1 MTKKYFTV
9 DGNYAVSHVAYMY
22 SDVAAIYP
30 ITPSSNMA
38 ENCDE
43 MMAKGRL
50 NLFGQKLNVVEMQS
64 EGGAAGALHG
74 SLQAG
79 ALTTT
84 FTASQGL
91 LLMIPNMY
99 KIAGEL
105 LPTVFHVSARSL
117 ACSALSIFG
126 DHGDVMSTRATGF
139 AMLASESVQ
148 QAQDMAAISHISTLE
163 TRVPFVHFFDG
174 FRTSHEIQK
183 IEMLTEEEMK
193 TFIEPSMGKV
203 KEFRNR
209 AMNPNHPNTRGTAQN
224 PDIYFQGREGVNNYY
239 TACPDKVQEIMD
251 RYAKLTGRSYRLFDY
266 IGSPDAERIVVV
278 MGSGAETVAETVKYL
293 NSKGEQV
300 GVLIVRLYRPF
311 SAKHFMAVLPKRVK
325 TIGVLDRTKE
335 PGSLGEPL
343 YQDVVTVLNQEG
355 RGADVKVIGGRYGLS
370 SKDFTPAQVIAVYEN
385 LKSKTPKQSFTVGIN
400 DDVTHLS
407 LTVNE
412 SVNILPK
419 KTISCM
425 FWGLGSDGTVG
436 ANKNSIKIIGDE
448 TPNFAQG
455 YFVYDSKK
463 SGGITISHLRFG
475 EEPIKAPYLVEHAD
489 FIALHNEAYL
499 GRYDV
504 MKGVKEGTIFLLNSQ
519 WKNEDVWNN
528 IPYDVQKTMID
539 KKVKFYNINA
549 FKIAEA
555 AGLGNRINVV
565 MQAAFFIISGVLPKE
580 QAIKS
585 IKKAIEKS
593 YGKKGK
599 EIVEK
604 NWKAV
609 DETEKNLVEI
619 KVGTANP
626 DNQPKKLVAEGIP
639 GFMTDVAAVI
649 MHDRGDSLPVSKIP
663 CDGCFPSGVSQ
674 YEKRGIATEFPVWLP
689 ENCIQCNICSYVCPH
704 AVIRAKQ
711 IDPKDLA
718 KKPASFKTLKS
729 STKNNSNLEFAV
741 QVSPADCTGCG
752 SCVAVCPAK
761 TKALEL
767 RPYEQ
772 CVSQCMM
779 DEKTKYEF
787 FSKLPNNVTEGAD
800 VTTLKG
806 SQFLRPL
813 FEYSGACAGC
823 GETPYLKLI
832 TQLYGNRMYVANAT
846 GCSSIY
852 GGTAPFTPYT
862 IDEEGRGPA
871 WANSLFE
878 DNAEFGFGMNLGAN
892 QLRDRLFIAVNKAVE
907 TNGVSDEFKTA
918 LKEMVT
924 LKDSSFDSLNAARK
938 VENLLD
944 AEMKKAKG
952 EALEVV
958 KNINDMKEHLGKKSF
973 WIFGGD
979 GWAYDIGYGGLD
991 HVLAMGRD
999 VNMFVL
1005 DTEVYSNTGGQ
1016 SSKATPIG
1024 ATAKFATAGK
1034 RISKKDLGLMAM
1046 SYGYVYVASIAMGA
1060 NRNQAIKAIVEAEN
1074 YPGPSI
1080 IIAYSPCINHGIN
1093 MRYSQEQE
1101 RKAVESGYWPLYR
1114 YNPILAAEGKNP
1126 FIWESKAPT
1135 MDYIKDYVET
1145 EGRFKSLRNI
1155 VPTEADAIFA
1165 SAAKEVERRRKVYEK
1180 LAKTD

>member
-1 MTKKYFTV
+1 MAKKYFTV

-22 SDVAAIYP
+22 NDVAAIYP

-43 MMAKGRL
+43 MMAKGRK
-50 NLFGQKLNVVEMQS
+50 NIFGQTLNVVEMQS

-126 DHGDVMSTRATGF
+126 DHSDVMSARATGF

-148 QAQDMAAISHISTLE
+148 QAQDMAAISHVATLE

-183 IEMLTEEEMK
+183 AEMISDEDLK
-193 TFIEPSMGKV
+193 TFFEPVMGKV
-203 KEFRNR
+203 KEFRER
-209 AMNPNHPNTRGTAQN
+209 AMNPNHPDTRGTAEN
-224 PDIYFQGREGVNNYY
+224 PDIYFQGREGVNQYY
-239 TACPDKVQEIMD
+239 TACPDKVQEVMD
-251 RYAKLTGRSYRLFDY
+251 RFAKLTGRSYRLFDY
-266 IGSPDAERIVVV
+266 VGAPDAEKIIIV

-293 NSKGEQV
+293 NSKGEHV
-300 GVLIVRLYRPF
+300 GALIVRLYRPF
-311 SAKHFMAVLPKRVK
+311 SAKHFLAVLPKSVK

-343 YQDVVTVLNQEG
+343 YQDIVTVLDQAGMSGNI
-355 RGADVKVIGGRYGLS
+355 KVLAGRYGLS
-370 SKDFTPAQVIAVYEN
+370 SKDFTPAQVAAVFEN
-385 LKSKTPKQSFTVGIN
+385 LKAKTPKNPFTVGIN

-407 LTVNE
+407 LEVKE
-412 SVNILPK
+412 SIHTLPK

-436 ANKNSIKIIGDE
+436 ANKNSIKIIGDN
-448 TPNFAQG
+448 TNNYAQG

-475 EEPIKAPYLVEHAD
+475 EEPIRAPYLVDNAD
-489 FIALHNEAYL
+489 FIALHNQAYL

-504 MKGVKEGTIFLLNSQ
+504 MKGIKEGGIFLLNSM
-519 WKNEDVWNN
+519 WANDDVWNHL
-528 IPYDVQKTMID
+528 PCDVQETIIK
-539 KKVKFYNINA
+539 KKVKVYNINA
-549 FKIAEA
+549 YKVAEEV
-555 AGLGNRINVV
+555 GLGNRINVV
-565 MQAAFFIISGVLPKE
+565 MQAAFFIISGVLPKD
-580 QAIKS
+580 QAIKF
-585 IKKAIEKS
+585 IKGAIEKS

-599 EIVEK
+599 EIVEM

-609 DETEKNLVEI
+609 DQTEKNLSEI
-619 KVGTANP
+619 KNGTANP
-626 DNQPKKLVAEGIP
+626 ACKSKTLVADGVP
-639 GFMTDVAAVI
+639 GFISDVAAVI
-649 MHDRGDSLPVSKIP
+649 MRDKGDSLPVSKIP
-663 CDGCFPSGVSQ
+663 ADGVFPCGVSQ
-674 YEKRGIATEFPVWLP
+674 YEKRGIATEVPVWLP
-689 ENCIQCNICSYVCPH
+689 ENCIQCNICSFVCPH

-711 IDPKDLA
+711 IDPKDLTN
-718 KKPASFKTLKS
+718 KPTGFKTLKS
-729 STKNNSNLEFAV
+729 STKNTKNLEFAI
-741 QVSPADCTGCG
+741 QVSPYDCTGCG
-752 SCVAVCPAK
+752 SCVVMCPSK

-767 RPYEQ
+767 RSFEKVVEEETAKFECFSTLPY
-772 CVSQCMM
+772 
-779 DEKTKYEF
+779 D
-787 FSKLPNNVTEGAD
+787 VTEGAD
-800 VTTLKG
+800 VSTLKG

-813 FEYSGACAGC
+813 FEFSGACAGC
-823 GETPYLKLI
+823 GETPYVKLV
-832 TQLYGNRMYVANAT
+832 TQLFGNRMYVANAT

-862 IDEEGRGPA
+862 KDKEGRGPA

-878 DNAEFGFGMNLGAN
+878 DNAEFGFGMQLGAT
-892 QLRDRLFIAVNKAVE
+892 QLRERLFTFINKAIE

-918 LKEMVT
+918 LKGIVA
-924 LKDSSFDSLNAARK
+924 LKDNSFESMSAVRN
-938 VENLLD
+938 VENLID
-944 AEMKKAKG
+944 AELKNAKG
-952 EALEVV
+952 EAHDVV
-958 KNINDMKEHLGKKSF
+958 KSISDLKEHLGKKSF

-991 HVLAMGRD
+991 HVLAMGRN
-999 VNMFVL
+999 VNMLVM

-1016 SSKATPIG
+1016 SSKSTPIG

-1034 RISKKDLGLMAM
+1034 RIAKKDLGLMAM

-1074 YPGPSI
+1074 FPGPSI
-1080 IIAYSPCINHGIN
+1080 IIAYSPCINQGIN
-1093 MRYSQEQE
+1093 MRYSQDQE
-1101 RKAVESGYWPLYR
+1101 KKAVESGYWPLYR
-1114 YNPILAAEGKNP
+1114 YNPALTAEGKNA

-1135 MDYIKDYVET
+1135 IDYIKDYVET
-1145 EGRFKSLRNI
+1145 EGRFKALRLI
-1155 VPTEADAIFA
+1155 VPSEADAIF
-1165 SAAKEVERRRKVYEK
+1165 SDAAKEVLRRRSVYEK
-1180 LAKTD
+1180 LAKD

>member
-1 MTKKYFTV
+1 MAKKYFTV

-43 MMAKGRL
+43 MMAKGRK
-50 NLFGQKLNVVEMQS
+50 NIFGQTLNVVEMQS
-64 EGGAAGALHG
+64 EGGAAGAVHG

-105 LPTVFHVSARSL
+105 LPAVFHVSARSL

-126 DHGDVMSTRATGF
+126 DHSDVMSARATGF

-148 QAQDMAAISHISTLE
+148 QAQDMSAISHVATLE
-163 TRVPFVHFFDG
+163 TRVPFIHFFDG

-183 IEMLTEEEMK
+183 AEMLTDDELK
-193 TFIEPSMGKV
+193 TFFEPVMGKV
-203 KEFRNR
+203 KEFRDR
-209 AMNPNHPNTRGTAQN
+209 SMNPNHPDTRGTAEN

-239 TACPDKVQEIMD
+239 TECPAKVQEVMD
-251 RYAKLTGRSYRLFDY
+251 RFAKLTGRSYRLFDY
-266 IGSPDAERIVVV
+266 VGAPDAEKVVVV

-293 NSKGEQV
+293 NSKGEHV
-300 GVLIVRLYRPF
+300 GALIVRLYRPF
-311 SAKHFMAVLPKRVK
+311 SAKHFLAVLPKSVK

-343 YQDVVTVLNQEG
+343 YQDIVTVLDQAG
-355 RGADVKVIGGRYGLS
+355 QKDIKVVGGRYGLS
-370 SKDFTPAQVIAVYEN
+370 SKDFTPAQVVAIFEN
-385 LKSKTPKQSFTVGIN
+385 LKVKTPKNSFTVGID

-407 LTVNE
+407 LEVKE
-412 SVNILPK
+412 SVNTLPK

-436 ANKNSIKIIGDE
+436 ANKNSIKIIGDN
-448 TPNFAQG
+448 TNNFAQG

-475 EEPIKAPYLVEHAD
+475 EEPIRAPYLVDNAD
-489 FIALHNEAYL
+489 FIALHNQAYL

-504 MKGVKEGTIFLLNSQ
+504 MKGIREGGIFLLNSM
-519 WKNEDVWNN
+519 WSNEDVWKHL
-528 IPYDVQKTMID
+528 PCDVQETIIK
-539 KKVKFYNINA
+539 KKVKVYNINA
-549 FKIAEA
+549 YKVAEEV
-555 AGLGNRINVV
+555 GLGNRINVV

-580 QAIKS
+580 QAITF
-585 IKKAIEKS
+585 IKGAIEKS

-599 EIVEK
+599 EIVEM

-609 DETEKNLVEI
+609 DQTEKNLSEI
-619 KVGTANP
+619 KTGVADPTC
-626 DNQPKKLVAEGIP
+626 KSKTLVADKIP
-639 GFMTDVAAVI
+639 GFISDVAAVI
-649 MHDRGDSLPVSKIP
+649 MRDKGDSLPVSKIP
-663 CDGCFPSGVSQ
+663 CDGVFPCGVSQ
-674 YEKRGIATEFPVWLP
+674 YEKRGIATEAPVWLS

-704 AVIRAKQ
+704 SVIRAKQ
-711 IDPKDLA
+711 INPKDLA
-718 KKPASFKTLKS
+718 TKPVNFKTLKS
-729 STKNNSNLEFAV
+729 STKNANSLEFAI
-741 QVSPADCTGCG
+741 QVSPYDCTGCG
-752 SCVAVCPAK
+752 SCVVSCPSK
-761 TKALEL
+761 VKALEL
-767 RPYEQ
+767 RPFDKMVEEENSKFQYF
-772 CVSQCMM
+772 
-779 DEKTKYEF
+779 D
-787 FSKLPNNVTEGAD
+787 KLPNNVVEGAD
-800 VTTLKG
+800 VSTLKG

-813 FEYSGACAGC
+813 FEFSGACAGC
-823 GETPYLKLI
+823 GETPYVKLVS
-832 TQLYGNRMYVANAT
+832 QLFGNRMYVANAT

-862 IDEEGRGPA
+862 KDEEGRGPA

-878 DNAEFGFGMNLGAN
+878 DNAEFGFGMQLGAT
-892 QLRDRLFIAVNKAVE
+892 QLRDRLYIYVNKAIE

-918 LKEMVT
+918 LKEMLT
-924 LKDSSFDSLNAARK
+924 SKDVAFESLNAARK
-938 VENLLD
+938 VESMLD
-944 AEMKKAKG
+944 AEVKKAKG
-952 EALEVV
+952 EALEAV
-958 KNINDMKEHLGKKSF
+958 KNINDLKEHLGKKSF

-991 HVLAMGRD
+991 HVLAMGRN
-999 VNMFVL
+999 VNLLVM

-1016 SSKATPIG
+1016 SSKSTPIG

-1074 YPGPSI
+1074 FDGPSI

-1093 MRYSQEQE
+1093 MRYSQDQQK
-1101 RKAVESGYWPLYR
+1101 KAVESGYWPLYR
-1114 YNPILAAEGKNP
+1114 YNPALTAEGKNP

-1145 EGRFKSLRNI
+1145 EGRFKSLRLV
-1155 VPTEADAIFA
+1155 VPNEADAIFA
-1165 SAAKEVERRRKVYEK
+1165 SAAKEVIRRRSVYEK
-1180 LAKTD
+1180 LAKID

>member
-1 MTKKYFTV
+1 MAKKYFTV
-9 DGNYAVSHVAYMY
+9 DGSYAVSHVAYMY

-43 MMAKGRL
+43 MMAKGRK
-50 NLFGQKLNVVEMQS
+50 NIFGQKLNVVEMQS

-105 LPTVFHVSARSL
+105 LPTVFHVSARAL

-126 DHGDVMSTRATGF
+126 DHSDVMSTRATGF
-139 AMLASESVQ
+139 AMLAGSSVQ
-148 QAQDMAAISHISTLE
+148 QAQDMAAIAHISTLE
-163 TRVPFVHFFDG
+163 TRVPFIHFFDG

-183 IEMLTEEEMK
+183 IEMLSEDDMK
-193 TFIEPSMGKV
+193 TFIEPSMGKI

-209 AMNPNHPNTRGTAQN
+209 AMNTNNPNTRGTAQN
-224 PDIYFQGREGVNNYY
+224 PDIYFQGRESVNNFY
-239 TACPDKVQEIMD
+239 TACPDKVQEVMD
-251 RYAKLTGRSYRLFDY
+251 RYGKLTGRSYRLFDY
-266 IGSPDAERIVVV
+266 VGAPDAERVVLV
-278 MGSGAETVAETVKYL
+278 MGSGAETVEETIKYL
-293 NSKGEQV
+293 NSKGEHV
-300 GVLIVRLYRPF
+300 GAVIVRLYRPF
-311 SAKHFMAVLPKRVK
+311 SAKHFLSVLPKTVK

-335 PGSLGEPL
+335 PGTLGEPL
-343 YQDVVTVLNQEG
+343 YQDVLTVLNQAG
-355 RGADVKVIGGRYGLS
+355 KGNVTVVGGRYGLG
-370 SKDFTPAQVIAVYEN
+370 SKDFTPAQAVAVFEN
-385 LKSKTPKQSFTVGIN
+385 LKAKTPKNSFTVGID
-400 DDVTHLS
+400 DDVSYTS
-407 LTVNE
+407 LTVKE
-412 SVNILPK
+412 SINPLPA

-436 ANKNSIKIIGDE
+436 ANKNSIKIIGDN
-448 TPNFAQG
+448 TDNFAQG

-475 EEPIKAPYLVEHAD
+475 EEPIRAPYLVDNAD
-489 FIALHNEAYL
+489 FIAVHNQAYL

-504 MKGVKEGTIFLLNSQ
+504 VKGIKEGGIFLLNSM
-519 WKNEDVWNN
+519 WSNNDVWKHL
-528 IPYDVQKTMID
+528 PCDVQETIIK
-539 KKVKFYNINA
+539 KKVKVYNINA
-549 FKIAEA
+549 YKVAEEV
-555 AGLGNRINVV
+555 GLGNRINVV

-585 IKKAIEKS
+585 IKGAIEKS

-599 EIVEK
+599 EIVEM

-609 DETEKNLVEI
+609 DLTEKNLNEI
-619 KVGTANP
+619 KTGVADP
-626 DNQPKKLVAEGIP
+626 ACKPQVLVADKIP
-639 GFMTDVAAVI
+639 GFMSDVAAVI
-649 MHDRGDSLPVSKIP
+649 MRDKGDTLPVSKIP
-663 CDGCFPSGVSQ
+663 CDGVFPCGVSQ
-674 YEKRGIATEFPVWLP
+674 FEKRGIATEAPVWLP

-718 KKPASFKTLKS
+718 NKPANFKTLKS
-729 STKNNSNLEFAV
+729 STKNTKNLEFAV
-741 QVSPADCTGCG
+741 QVSPYDCTGCG
-752 SCVAVCPAK
+752 SCVVSCPSK
-761 TKALEL
+761 VKALEL
-767 RPYEQ
+767 RPFDKMVEEENSKFEY
-772 CVSQCMM
+772 
-779 DEKTKYEF
+779 
-787 FSKLPNNVTEGAD
+787 FSKLPYNVVEGAD
-800 VTTLKG
+800 VSTLKG
-806 SQFLRPL
+806 SQFLKPF
-813 FEYSGACAGC
+813 FEFSGACAGC
-823 GETPYLKLI
+823 GETPYVKLV
-832 TQLYGNRMYVANAT
+832 TQLFGNRMYVANAT

-862 IDEEGRGPA
+862 KDEEGRGPA

-878 DNAEFGFGMNLGAN
+878 DNAEFGFGMQLGAT
-892 QLRDRLFIAVNKAVE
+892 QLRDRLFTFVNQAIE

-918 LKEMVT
+918 LKEMVS
-924 LKDSSFDSLNAARK
+924 LKENSFESLNAARK
-938 VENLLD
+938 VEQLLD
-944 AEMKKAKG
+944 SELKKAKG
-952 EALEVV
+952 EALDVV
-958 KNINDMKEHLGKKSF
+958 KGINDLRDHLGKKSF

-991 HVLAMGRD
+991 HVLAMGRN
-999 VNMFVL
+999 VNMLVL

-1016 SSKATPIG
+1016 SSKSTPIG
-1024 ATAKFATAGK
+1024 ATAKFATSGK
-1034 RISKKDLGLMAM
+1034 RISKKDLGLIAM

-1093 MRYSQEQE
+1093 MRFSQDQE
-1101 RKAVESGYWPLYR
+1101 KKAVESGYWPLYR
-1114 YNPILAAEGKNP
+1114 YNPALSAEGKNP

-1135 MDYIKDYVET
+1135 IDYIKDYVET
-1145 EGRFKSLRNI
+1145 EGRFRSLRNI
-1155 VPTEADAIFA
+1155 VPTEADTIFA
-1165 SAAKEVERRRKVYEK
+1165 HGAKEVLRKRAVYEK
-1180 LAKTD
+1180 LAKADQC